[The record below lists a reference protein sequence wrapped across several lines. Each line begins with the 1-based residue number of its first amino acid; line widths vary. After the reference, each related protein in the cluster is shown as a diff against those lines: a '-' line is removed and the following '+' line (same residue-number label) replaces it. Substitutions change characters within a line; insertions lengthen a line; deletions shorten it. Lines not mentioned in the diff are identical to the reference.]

1 MATAED
7 GVLDFSVAS
16 VVEDVLQQ
24 QGNRLSDVDLASR
37 KAEEAC
43 MIITFLTILMIFFVL
58 YFASFFFLI
67 KFKIFFFLF

>member
-1 MATAED
+1 MGFLAFGVAMATAED

-43 MIITFLTILMIFFVL
+43 MIIIFLTF
-58 YFASFFFLI
+58 
-67 KFKIFFFLF
+67 